1 MCAIQNRLL
10 SINGVNYQTLTKR
23 RNAFKFNVFFVNL
36 FANISLQI
44 HVASCQRLF
53 VYEEDLCCFQ
63 FKRTVVLGN
72 RCQIVYSVCFADRRN
87 SASVSVIRRFV
98 NQVQLFPIALGV
110 CKATRYPAWL
120 RLAVFNLPVHL
131 NVRLLVVHGRLVE
144 LSCQVKRGLKIG
156 SFRKR
161 RSFFHPPL
169 AFNFRSALAEGT
181 LPERSSLGGRLF
193 SSACLSAVQASIE
206 SVRRPVVHI
215 G

>member
-63 FKRTVVLGN
+63 FKRTVVLAD
-72 RCQIVYSVCFADRRN
+72 RCFETLADRRN

-169 AFNFRSALAEGT
+169 AFNFRIQLVYQ
-181 LPERSSLGGRLF
+181 P
-193 SSACLSAVQASIE
+193 CKQASKAYE
-206 SVRRPVVHI
+206 GQLSTLADVYRLSNGEP
-215 G
+215 